1 MNPTPRAVARV
12 SRTFAA
18 SPERVFDSWLD
29 PEKVH
34 VWWKASAAAAGR
46 GATETVERI
55 HIDARQGGS
64 FSFLVRRDGQL
75 IDHTGTYLEID
86 RPRRLVFTWHARD
99 IASSD
104 DVVVPSDDPD
114 SPDYSRVI
122 IDIIPLPSGCEVTLS
137 HEMHP
142 DWKDFVDRAANAW
155 RIMLDAIDELVSE
168 VPTR

>member
-55 HIDARQGGS
+55 LIDARQGGS

-86 RPRRLVFTWHARD
+86 RPRRLVFTWAARD
-99 IASSD
+99 IASSG

-114 SPDYSRVI
+114 SPDYSRVT
-122 IDIIPLPSGCEVTLS
+122 IDITPLPSGCEVTLS

-142 DWKDFVDRAANAW
+142 DWKDFVDRAVNAW

>member
-1 MNPTPRAVARV
+1 MTPTSRVVARV
-12 SRTFAA
+12 SRAFAA
-18 SPERVFDSWLD
+18 SPERVFDAWLD
-29 PEKVH
+29 PDKVH

-55 HIDARQGGS
+55 HIDARLGGS

-86 RPRRLVFTWHARD
+86 RPRRLVFTWAARD
-99 IASSD
+99 IATPGD
-104 DVVVPSDDPD
+104 D

-122 IDIIPLPSGCEVTLS
+122 IDIRPTPSGCEVTLS
-137 HEMHP
+137 HEMHL

-155 RIMLDAIDELVSE
+155 RIMLDAIDELLSE
-168 VPTR
+168 IPAR